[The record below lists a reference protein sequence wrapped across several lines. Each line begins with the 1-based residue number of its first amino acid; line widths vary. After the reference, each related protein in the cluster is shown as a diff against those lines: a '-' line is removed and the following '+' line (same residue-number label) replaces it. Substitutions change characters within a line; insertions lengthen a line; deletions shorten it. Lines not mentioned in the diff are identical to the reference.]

1 MKKTII
7 LLLFSVINIAFAQS
21 GKIYLKN
28 AKFNMGKPN
37 TYVYEPP
44 QGLAIEDNAKAN
56 FLYITPN
63 DFSSDVSPLKKSG
76 KRYEFTAKFP
86 DSVRVILV
94 TINDSKK
101 IADSNN
107 EKGYSVLLKTQN
119 EIELGKSLIDE
130 IYVRSNGGYFL
141 RLKSDPKPE
150 NLIVEYDAIF
160 AKYPKLRDD
169 IVSLEYLY
177 TKKSINR
184 EQGTK
189 DLVAF
194 ADKCVEK
201 NTEEYLTT
209 AYYIYSSNNDT
220 QDKATKLRKEISE
233 KYPANRID
241 KMDFIRNFYDQ
252 PDKTEASIL
261 ESLNTFKTKYPND
274 TSKRSLNYFYSNLLT
289 IYLNKGDLKKAI
301 EIEPYINIPADSY
314 NNFAWGQSGGD
325 LTMPVKDIDFA
336 TKVSKRSLDILEA
349 KRKECYT
356 PDYNDKFN
364 MFADTYALLLYKQ
377 GKYEEAFKYQSGV
390 KALNGLDAGGKERY
404 LAMLDKVKSKDE
416 VKAYIEDEIGKGNT
430 SPAFLAKLKEI
441 YIEKKLPMAEYDAIQ
456 QKTEL
461 LAQENKNKDL
471 LEKFGTK
478 NATDFTLKNLEGK
491 ETKLSDYKGKVVV
504 LDFWATWCGP
514 CKASFPKMQHL
525 VTKYKDKD
533 VAFLFVNTW
542 ENGKEEEVL
551 KKVTSY
557 ITEKKFDFN
566 VVFDSKTEV
575 VTNYKIQAIP
585 TRIVIDKTG
594 NILAYDNSNT
604 DLGAII
610 DEQLK

>member
-1 MKKTII
+1 MKKIY
-7 LLLFSVINIAFAQS
+7 LLLFFAVVSNLFSQN

-28 AKFNMGKPN
+28 SKFNVGKPN

-44 QGLAIEDNAKAN
+44 QGLVIEDNAKAN
-56 FLYITPN
+56 FLYITPY
-63 DFSSDVSPLKKSG
+63 DFSSDISPLKKSG
-76 KRYEFTAKFP
+76 KRYEFTVKVP

-94 TINDSKK
+94 TINDSQK

-107 EKGYSVLLKTQN
+107 EKGYTVLLKTQN
-119 EIELGKSLIDE
+119 DVELGKSLINE
-130 IYVRSNGGYFL
+130 ISVRSNGGYFF
-141 RLKSDPKPE
+141 RLKSESKRED
-150 NLIVEYDAIF
+150 LIAEYDALF
-160 AKYPKLRDD
+160 AKYPKLKDD
-169 IVSLEYLY
+169 IVSLEYFY
-177 TKKSINR
+177 TKKSLDK
-184 EQGTK
+184 EQGEK
-189 DLVAF
+189 DLLAF
-194 ADKCVEK
+194 ADKCVK
-201 NTEEYLTT
+201 KDTEEYLTS

-220 QDKATKLRKEISE
+220 QDQAKKLRKEISE

-241 KMDFIRNFYDQ
+241 AMDFIRNFFDQ
-252 PDKTEASIL
+252 PDKTEASVL
-261 ESLNTFKTKYPND
+261 ESLKAYKTKYPND
-274 TSKRSLNYFYSNLLT
+274 TSKRSLSYFYSVLVP
-289 IYLNKGDLKKAI
+289 IYLDKGELEKAI
-301 EIEPYINIPADSY
+301 ACEPYINLPEDTY

-336 TKVSKRSLDILEA
+336 TKVSKRSLDIIEA
-349 KRKECYT
+349 KRKESYT
-356 PDYNDKFN
+356 PDYNGKFN

-390 KALNGLDAGGKERY
+390 KALDGLDAGGKERY

-430 SPAFLAKLKEI
+430 SPAFIAKLKEI
-441 YIEKKLPMAEYDAIQ
+441 YIEKKLPMAEFDAIQ

-471 LEKFGTK
+471 LEKFGSN
-478 NATDFTLKNLEGK
+478 NAIDFTLKNLEGK
-491 ETKLSDYKGKVVV
+491 DIKLSDYKGKIVV

-542 ENGKEEEVL
+542 ENGKEEEIL
-551 KKVTSY
+551 KKVSSY

-566 VVFDSKTEV
+566 VVFDLKQEV
-575 VTNYKIQAIP
+575 VGNYKIQAIP
-585 TRIVIDKTG
+585 TRIVIDKKG
-594 NILAYDNSNT
+594 DILAYDNSNT
-604 DLGAII
+604 DIGKII
-610 DEQLK
+610 EEQLK

>member
-1 MKKTII
+1 MKKTI
-7 LLLFSVINIAFAQS
+7 LLLLLTIFNTAFSQS
-21 GKIYLKN
+21 GKIYLKDN
-28 AKFNMGKPN
+28 KFNVGKPN
-37 TYVYEPP
+37 TYIYEPP
-44 QGLAIEDNAKAN
+44 QGLPIEDNAKAN
-56 FLYITPN
+56 ILSITST
-63 DFSSDVSPLKKSG
+63 DFSSEISPLKKIG
-76 KRYEFTAKFP
+76 KRFEFTTKVS

-107 EKGYSVLLKTQN
+107 EKGYSVLLKTEN
-119 EIELGKSLIDE
+119 DTELGKSLVDE
-130 IYVRSNGGYFL
+130 VFVRSNGGYFFK
-141 RLKSDPKPE
+141 LKSNSKPE
-150 NLIVEYDAIF
+150 ELIAEYDAIF

-169 IVSLEYLY
+169 KVSLEYLY
-177 TKKSINR
+177 TKKSIDK

-189 DLVAF
+189 DLIAF
-194 ADKCVEK
+194 ADKCVK
-201 NTEEYLTT
+201 RNTEDYLTT
-209 AYYIYSSNNDT
+209 AYYIYNSNNET
-220 QDKATKLRKEISE
+220 QDQAIKLRKEISE
-233 KYPANRID
+233 RYPKNRID
-241 KMDFIRNFYDQ
+241 AMDFIRNFYDQ
-252 PDKTEASIL
+252 PDKTEASVL
-261 ESLNTFKTKYPND
+261 ESLNTFKTKFND
-274 TSKRSLNYFYSNLLT
+274 TSKRSLNSFYSVLASL
-289 IYLNKGDLKKAI
+289 YLDKENWEKAI
-301 EIEPYINIPADSY
+301 ACEPYLVLPADTY
-314 NNFAWGQSGGD
+314 NNFAWGKSGGD
-325 LTMPVKDIDFA
+325 LTMPVKNIDFA

-349 KRKECYT
+349 KRKECYNVN
-356 PDYNDKFN
+356 YNDDFN
-364 MFADTYALLLYKQ
+364 MYADTYALLLYKQ
-377 GKYEEAFKYQSGV
+377 GKYDEAFKYQSEV

-461 LAQENKNKDL
+461 LAKESKNKDL
-471 LEKFGTK
+471 LEKFGSK
-478 NATDFTLKNLEGK
+478 NAIDFTLKNLEGK

-542 ENGKEEEVL
+542 ENGKEEDVL

-557 ITEKKFDFN
+557 ITDKKFDFN
-566 VVFDSKTEV
+566 VLFDSKTEV

-604 DLGAII
+604 DLGVII

>member
-1 MKKTII
+1 MKKIY
-7 LLLFSVINIAFAQS
+7 LLLFFAVVSNLFSQN

-28 AKFNMGKPN
+28 SKFNIGKPN

-44 QGLAIEDNAKAN
+44 KGLVIEENAKAN
-56 FLYITPN
+56 FLYITPT
-63 DFSSDVSPLKKSG
+63 DFSSDISPLKKSG
-76 KRYEFTAKFP
+76 KRYEFTAKVP

-94 TINDSKK
+94 TINDSQK

-119 EIELGKSLIDE
+119 DTELGKSLINE
-130 IYVRSNGGYFL
+130 IYVRSNGGYFF
-141 RLKSDPKPE
+141 RLKSDPKRE
-150 NLIVEYDAIF
+150 DLIAEYDAIF

-177 TKKSINR
+177 TKKSLNR
-184 EQGTK
+184 EQGEK
-189 DLVAF
+189 DLLSF
-194 ADKCVEK
+194 ADKCVQK
-201 NTEEYLTT
+201 NTEEYLTA
-209 AYYIYSSNNDT
+209 AYNIYSSNNDT
-220 QDKATKLRKEISE
+220 QDKAVKLRKEISE

-241 KMDFIRNFYDQ
+241 AMDFIRKFYDQ
-252 PDKTEASIL
+252 PNKTEASIL
-261 ESLNTFKTKYPND
+261 ESLTTFKTKYSND
-274 TSKRSLNYFYSNLLT
+274 TSKRSISYFYSTLVP
-289 IYLNKGDLKKAI
+289 IYLDKGELDKAI
-301 EIEPYINIPADSY
+301 ACEPYLNLPEDSY

-356 PDYNDKFN
+356 PDYNGKFN

-390 KALNGLDAGGKERY
+390 KALNGLDDGGKERY

-430 SPAFLAKLKEI
+430 SPAFLSKLKEI
-441 YIEKKLPMAEYDAIQ
+441 YIEKKLPMAEFDAIQ
-456 QKTEL
+456 QKTDL
-461 LAQENKNKDL
+461 LAKENKSKDL
-471 LEKFGTK
+471 LSKFGT
-478 NATDFTLKNLEGK
+478 ATAYDFTLKNMEGK
-491 ETKLSDYKGKVVV
+491 EIKLSDYKGKIVV

-514 CKASFPKMQHL
+514 CKASFPKMQDL
-525 VTKYKDKD
+525 VTKYKGKD

-542 ENGKEEEVL
+542 ENGKEDEIF
-551 KKVTSY
+551 KKVTGY

-566 VVFDSKTEV
+566 VIFDSKQEV
-575 VTNYKIQAIP
+575 VTNYKIEAIP
-585 TRIVIDKTG
+585 TRIVIDKNG
-594 NILAYDNSNT
+594 SILAYDNSNT
-604 DLGAII
+604 NIAELIE
-610 DEQLK
+610 EQLK